1 MSRAKPH
8 FLKTRNILFSTK
20 GKFIEHLQGIYH
32 RAKSSKNGLVTTN
45 NDILDL
51 KDFIQD
57 YCDKSEEIL
66 SYIDLENCYFVVKK
80 SPDYNTPCLF
90 IIENNTNKEK
100 HFSFQNFGS
109 PPISYINFKRFCTH
123 IIQDFKFN
131 YRIKLSQELGKS
143 YDEYDLW
150 HKKPTTKELVEEFI
164 ALKEISNKLDLV
176 ISPNG
181 LGNNVP
187 YLMPDYEYL
196 KKDFIDFYQSKVAT
210 ELNFELKPRN

>member
-8 FLKTRNILFSTK
+8 FLKTRNVLFPTK
-20 GKFIEHLQGIYH
+20 GEFIEHLKDIYH

-80 SPDYNTPCLF
+80 SPDYNTSCLF

-164 ALKEISNKLDLV
+164 AIKEIGDRLEQV
-176 ISPNG
+176 ISQNG

-187 YLMPDYEYL
+187 YLLPEYQGL
-196 KKDFIDFYQSKVAT
+196 RQEFIDFYQSKVAT
-210 ELNFELKPRN
+210 ELNFELKSRN

>member
-20 GKFIEHLQGIYH
+20 GKFIEDLQGIYH

-150 HKKPTTKELVEEFI
+150 HKKPTTKEIVDEFI
-164 ALKEISNKLDLV
+164 AIKGIGDKLDLV

-196 KKDFIDFYQSKVAT
+196 KQDFIDFYQSKVTT

>member
-8 FLKTRNILFSTK
+8 FLKTRNVLFSTK
-20 GKFIEHLQGIYH
+20 GKFIEHLQDIYH
-32 RAKSSKNGLVTTN
+32 RAKSSKNGLVTIN

-80 SPDYNTPCLF
+80 SPDYKTPCLF

-100 HFSFQNFGS
+100 HFSFQDFGS
-109 PPISYINFKRFCTH
+109 PPISYINFKRFCIH
-123 IIQDFKFN
+123 IITDFKFN
-131 YRIKLSQELGKS
+131 YRIKLGQELGKS

-150 HKKPTTKELVEEFI
+150 HKKPTTKEIVDEFI
-164 ALKEISNKLDLV
+164 TLKEIGDKLDLV
-176 ISPNG
+176 VSPNG

-196 KKDFIDFYQSKVAT
+196 KQDFIDFYQSKVAT

>member
-8 FLKTRNILFSTK
+8 FLKTRNVLFPTK
-20 GKFIEHLQGIYH
+20 GKFVEHLQTIYH

-80 SPDYNTPCLF
+80 SSDYNTPCLF

-100 HFSFQNFGS
+100 HFSFRNFGC
-109 PPISYINFKRFCTH
+109 PPISYINFKRFCIHT
-123 IIQDFKFN
+123 IIDFKFN
-131 YRIKLSQELGKS
+131 YRIKLSKELGKS

-150 HKKPTTKELVEEFI
+150 HKKPTTKEIVDEFI
-164 ALKEISNKLDLV
+164 AIKDIGDKLDEV

-181 LGNNVP
+181 SGFNVP
-187 YLMPDYEYL
+187 VLNQKYAGL
-196 KKDFIDFYQSKVAT
+196 KQEFIDFYQSKVAT
-210 ELNFELKPRN
+210 QLNFELKPRN